1 MALVICHSPT
11 TLPRGAATRR
21 ESKERMNTPAHLIF
35 GAAAFGR
42 PGKPWVTGAALLGA
56 LAPDLSLYLMAG
68 WQLVVLGTDPNIVFR
83 VMYYSDS
90 WQAIFAVDNSVF
102 VWGALL
108 GFALWVRS
116 PVAIAFAGAGL
127 LHLALD
133 FPLHNDD
140 ARMHFWPVTDWKF
153 ISPVSYW
160 DPRHYGGIVGTIEMV
175 LSVACLALLWR
186 RFRLLWQR
194 IVLGLAAVL
203 QVAPS
208 LVWFFL
214 LGSGR

>member
-1 MALVICHSPT
+1 
-11 TLPRGAATRR
+11 
-21 ESKERMNTPAHLIF
+21 MNTPAHLIF
-35 GAAAFGR
+35 AATAFGK
-42 PGKPWVTGAALLGA
+42 PGKPWVTGAAIFGG

-68 WQLVVLGTDPNIVFR
+68 WQLVILGTDPNIVFL

-90 WQAIFAVDNSVF
+90 WQAIFAVDNSFF

-108 GFALWVRS
+108 GFALWAKS
-116 PVAIAFAGAGL
+116 AAFIAFAGAGL

-140 ARMHFWPVTDWKF
+140 ARLHFWPVSDWKF

-160 DPRHYGGIVGTIEMV
+160 DPQHYGSVVGPIETA
-175 LSVACLALLWR
+175 LSLACLALLWR

-194 IVLGLAAVL
+194 VILSCAAVL
-203 QVAPS
+203 QMMP
-208 LVWFFL
+208 FL
-214 LGSGR
+214 IWIILFGSGR